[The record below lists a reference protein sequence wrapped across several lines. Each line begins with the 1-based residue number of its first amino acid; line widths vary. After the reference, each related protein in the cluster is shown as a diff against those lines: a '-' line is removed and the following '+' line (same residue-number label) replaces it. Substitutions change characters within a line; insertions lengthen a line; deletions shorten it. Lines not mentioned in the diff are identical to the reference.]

1 MDERYAEE
9 TQTLRELLAIMH
21 EHDLDV
27 IKVKLG
33 DAIYELSR
41 RSDPAPSSEP
51 QSYAAAFDEPAAPVA
66 GANVTKVFAP
76 LTGVFYRSP
85 SPDAASYVEVGDR
98 VQPGDVLCVLE
109 AMKLFNEIQSD
120 DAGTI
125 VRIVPGNGEL
135 VSQGDELFWIDA
147 STKFIPSGDE
157 GLEATRP

>member
-9 TQTLRELLAIMH
+9 MQTLRELLATMD
-21 EHDLDV
+21 EHDLDS
-27 IKVKLG
+27 IKIKLG

-41 RSDPAPSSEP
+41 RVEPAFSIEP
-51 QSYAAAFDEPAAPVA
+51 QSHAAVAADEPGAPVA
-66 GANVTKVFAP
+66 SANVMKVFAP

-85 SPDAASYVEVGDR
+85 SPDTASFVELGDR

-125 VRIVPGNGEL
+125 ARIVPGNGEL
-135 VSQGDELFWIDA
+135 VSQGDELFWID
-147 STKFIPSGDE
+147 P
-157 GLEATRP
+157 

>member
-1 MDERYAEE
+1 MDDRYAEE

-21 EHDLDV
+21 EHDLDA

-41 RSDPAPSSEP
+41 RLEPSQAGEP
-51 QSYAAAFDEPAAPVA
+51 LPHAMAAAGEPAAPVA

-76 LTGVFYRSP
+76 LTGVFYRSA
-85 SPDAASYVEVGDR
+85 SPDAAAYVEVGDR

-125 VRIVPGNGEL
+125 ARIIPGNGEL
-135 VSQGDELFWIDA
+135 VSQGDELFWIE
-147 STKFIPSGDE
+147 SSPLGTTLP
-157 GLEATRP
+157 

>member
-1 MDERYAEE
+1 MDERFAEE

-21 EHDLDV
+21 EHDLDT

-41 RSDPAPSSEP
+41 RHADGPASAAPHSPVDAALADGPSTT
-51 QSYAAAFDEPAAPVA
+51 AAA
-66 GANVTKVFAP
+66 NVVKVLAP

-85 SPDAASYVEVGDR
+85 SPDAQPYVDVGDR
-98 VQPGDVLCVLE
+98 VEPGDVLCVLE

-120 DAGTI
+120 DAGKI

-135 VSQGDELFWIDA
+135 VSQGEELFWIE
-147 STKFIPSGDE
+147 P
-157 GLEATRP
+157 

>member
-1 MDERYAEE
+1 MNERYAEE

-21 EHDLDV
+21 EHDLDT

-41 RSDPAPSSEP
+41 HSEQAPPAEP
-51 QSYAAAFDEPAAPVA
+51 PPAAAGETAVPVA
-66 GANVTKVFAP
+66 GANVRKVFAP

-85 SPDAASYVEVGDR
+85 SPDASAYVEVGDR
-98 VQPGDVLCVLE
+98 VQAGDVLCVLE

-125 VRIVPGNGEL
+125 ARIVPGNGEL
-135 VSQGDELFWIDA
+135 VSQGDELFWID
-147 STKFIPSGDE
+147 PS
-157 GLEATRP
+157 

>member
-1 MDERYAEE
+1 MDERYAGE
-9 TQTLRELLAIMH
+9 TQILRELLAIMH
-21 EHDLDV
+21 EHDLQT

-41 RSDPAPSSEP
+41 PVEPAPSAEP
-51 QSYAAAFDEPAAPVA
+51 ARSVASDEPAPPVA

-85 SPDAASYVEVGDR
+85 SPDAAAYVDVGDR
-98 VQPGDVLCVLE
+98 VQAGDVLCVLE

-125 VRIVPGNGEL
+125 VRIIPSNGEL
-135 VSQGDELFWIDA
+135 VSQGDELFWIDP
-147 STKFIPSGDE
+147 STPLGTGPSTSLG
-157 GLEATRP
+157 TRP